1 MSRLFPPLDTLSRMH
16 SDAVI
21 QELAS
26 NLSAVIA
33 THGAYRPESLH
44 TPSQPV
50 TNPACRKT
58 HKMQTEAKTSQ
69 TGPHSSLQDSDPLS
83 TTPITHPVSSGGSA
97 AESHP
102 KRERRTFGTDDPHP
116 IQKALSDWLLEA
128 CDPDV
133 PTRAVALR
141 GLTQMVQNRRPEVVQ
156 DQEKIL
162 TVGCWFPQQCCSW
175 L

>member
-1 MSRLFPPLDTLSRMH
+1 MSRLLPPLDTLSRLH
-16 SDAVI
+16 SDVVI

-44 TPSQPV
+44 ATSQAF
-50 TNPACRKT
+50 TNPAFRKA
-58 HKMQTEAKTSQ
+58 HKMQTEAKTFQ
-69 TGPHSSLQDSDPLS
+69 TGPHSSLQDSNTLP
-83 TTPITHPVSSGGSA
+83 TTRITHPVSSGGSA
-97 AESHP
+97 AESYP
-102 KRERRTFGTDDPHP
+102 KRGGRTCGTDDPHP
-116 IQKALSDWLLEA
+116 VKKALSDWLLEA

-141 GLTQMVQNRRPEVVQ
+141 SLTQMVQNRKPEVIQ

-162 TVGCWFPQQCCSW
+162 MVGSWFPQQCCSW

>member
-1 MSRLFPPLDTLSRMH
+1 MSRLLPPLGTLSRLH
-16 SDAVI
+16 SDVVI

-33 THGAYRPESLH
+33 THSAYRPERLH
-44 TPSQPV
+44 ATSQPV
-50 TNPACRKT
+50 TNPAFRKT
-58 HKMQTEAKTSQ
+58 HKMQTEAKTFH
-69 TGPHSSLQDSDPLS
+69 TGPHSSLQHSDQLPTS
-83 TTPITHPVSSGGSA
+83 PITNPVSSEGSA

-102 KRERRTFGTDDPHP
+102 KCGGRTFGTDDPHP
-116 IQKALSDWLLEA
+116 VQKALSDWLLEA

-141 GLTQMVQNRRPEVVQ
+141 GLTQMVQNRKPEVVQ

-162 TVGCWFPQQCCSW
+162 TVGCWFPQQCCSV
-175 L
+175 